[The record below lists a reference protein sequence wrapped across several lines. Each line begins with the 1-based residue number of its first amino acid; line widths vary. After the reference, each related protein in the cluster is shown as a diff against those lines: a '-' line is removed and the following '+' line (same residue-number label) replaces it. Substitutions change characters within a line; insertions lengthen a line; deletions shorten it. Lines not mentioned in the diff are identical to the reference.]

1 MTNND
6 FRHQRHQTVFG
17 VRSSAIIIENNLLL
31 TYYNEEKEAYY
42 LPGGAIEVGE
52 STKEAVQREVM
63 EELGV
68 ACRVSNLLFVVE
80 NEFSLSDKEFHNIEF
95 HYAVTL
101 LDKAPRQIFED
112 GHLPVKWLS
121 LNDLARYNLN
131 PGFLKKALLQPKGTL
146 QHFIYLRDKH

>member
-1 MTNND
+1 MINKD
-6 FRHQRHQTVFG
+6 FRHERNQTVFS
-17 VRSSAIIIENNLLL
+17 VRGSAVIIENNQLL

-42 LPGGAIEVGE
+42 LPGGAIQVGE
-52 STKEAVQREVM
+52 STKEAIQREVI

-95 HYAVTL
+95 HYVVTL
-101 LDKAPRQIFED
+101 LDKAPSQVFEG

-121 LNDLARYNLN
+121 LNDLVSYNLK
-131 PGFLKKALLQPKGTL
+131 PEFLKEALLQPKMTL
-146 QHFIYLRDKH
+146 QHIVNLRND